1 MMVKKVCTVI
11 ATGFG
16 LGYSP
21 VASGTV
27 GSLWGVLIVW
37 GIAASGMR
45 WEWHAALCVALSLLC
60 IPVCDVAEKVL
71 GKKDDGRIVA
81 DEYLTFPI
89 CMIGLPWMHHLWLLP
104 VGFVVCRVMDIVK
117 PFPAHRLQRLKGG
130 LGITVDDI
138 FASLYAL
145 AINWGIWW
153 LYSVLLSS

>member
-1 MMVKKVCTVI
+1 MKKLCTWI

-37 GIAASGMR
+37 GIAAVRMP
-45 WEWHAALCVALSLLC
+45 WQWQVVLCMALALVC
-60 IPVCDVAEKVL
+60 ILVCDVAEKVL

-89 CMIGLPWMHHLWLLP
+89 CMIGLNQAWMENWWLLP
-104 VGFVVCRVMDIVK
+104 VGFVVCRAMDIIK
-117 PFPAHRLQRLKGG
+117 PFPAYRSQRLKGG
-130 LGITVDDI
+130 LGITVDDVI
-138 FASLYAL
+138 ASTYAL
-145 AINWGIWW
+145 GINWGIYWIS
-153 LYSVLLSS
+153 LKF